1 MTFMPTAM
9 RVRKVHS
16 KRTMT
21 DAHKAALAK
30 GRDEGRAVRLY
41 LEALESSKP
50 RRGRRRT
57 PESIKKRLAVL
68 DTELMTATALNRLHL
83 LQEQRDLEA
92 ELARDDEPVDL
103 AGLEKGFIKAA
114 RAYGERKGIAYSS
127 WRTAGVSPAVLAQA
141 GIARTRG

>member
-1 MTFMPTAM
+1 MPTAM

-21 DAHKAALAK
+21 NAHKAALAK

-41 LEALESSKP
+41 LEALEITKP

-57 PESIKKRLAVL
+57 TESIKKRLAVL
-68 DTELMTATALNRLHL
+68 GDEMATATPLNRLHL
-83 LQEQRDLEA
+83 IQEQRDLEA
-92 ELARDDEPVDL
+92 QLAQEDEPVDL
-103 AGLEKGFIKAA
+103 AALEKGFIKAA
-114 RAYGERKGIAYSS
+114 KAYGERRGIAYSS
-127 WRTAGVSPAVLAQA
+127 WRTAGVSAAVLAKA

>member
-1 MTFMPTAM
+1 MPNAT
-9 RVRKVHS
+9 RVRKVRS

-21 DAHKAALAK
+21 NAHKAALAK

-41 LEALESSKP
+41 LEALETAKP

-57 PESIKKRLAVL
+57 AESIKKRLAVL
-68 DTELMTATALNRLHL
+68 DTELKTAAPLNRLLL

-92 ELARDDEPVDL
+92 ELIQGDEPVDL
-103 AGLEKGFIKAA
+103 ATLEKGFTKTAK
-114 RAYGERKGIAYSS
+114 AYGERKGIAYAS
-127 WRTAGVSPAVLAQA
+127 WRAAGVSPAVLATA